1 MTAFAITAY
10 EISVWLHIVAVVVG
24 LGASFSF
31 AILNPVAISM
41 GPRYLPLVHRT
52 QLTISR
58 YLVNP
63 ALVLILVTGIY
74 QTSDGDW
81 KFGSFWISATF
92 AIVIVLGGL
101 VGGFFMPSDKRLGA
115 LLETEIAA
123 AGDGPV
129 VLSEAYRRGQRS
141 QLIAGQVTGILII
154 VAIFLM
160 VVKPGA

>member
-1 MTAFAITAY
+1 M
-10 EISVWLHIVAVVVG
+10 
-24 LGASFSF
+24 
-31 AILNPVAISM
+31 
-41 GPRYLPLVHRT
+41 
-52 QLTISR
+52 
-58 YLVNP
+58 P
-63 ALVLILVTGIY
+63 ALVVILVTGIY

-115 LLETEIAA
+115 LVETEIAA